1 MARISTYSIDQV
13 ITENDKWIGTD
24 SSGSITK
31 NFTPKKLGEYF
42 NESNS
47 LGIADQ
53 IAFKY
58 YGTFDYPRPEGSI
71 TLQSFQPSFSNIVT
85 AKVSQKSSGKKIIV
99 DFLDTLVETEVIISD
114 AADINSFGKYYL
126 KSITQDIDEPTFY
139 NLELEFIEGHGSLI
153 DKNIY
158 IVAFHSNK
166 VEGDKNYIHT
176 QALSSATWE
185 ITHSLNKFPS
195 VSVIDSDNK
204 LVVGDVEYIDTNN
217 VTITFSG
224 AFSGKAYLN

>member
-24 SSGSITK
+24 SSGSVTK

-47 LGIADQ
+47 LGIANQ

-58 YGTFDYPRPEGSI
+58 YGTFNHPRPEGSI

-85 AKVSQKSSGKKIIV
+85 AKVSQKSSGKKLIV
-99 DFLDTLVETEVIISD
+99 DFLDTFEETEVIISD
-114 AADINSFGKYYL
+114 ATDINLFGKYYL
-126 KSITQDIDEPTFY
+126 RSITQDVNEPTFY
-139 NLELEFIEGHGSLI
+139 DLELEFIEGHGSLT

-158 IVAFHSNK
+158 IVAFHSYK
-166 VEGDKNYIHT
+166 AEGDKNYIHT
-176 QALSSATWE
+176 QGLSATSWN
-185 ITHSLNKFPS
+185 ITHNLNKFPS

-204 LVVGDVEYIDTNN
+204 LVVGEVQYQDPNN
-217 VTITFSG
+217 LTVTFSG
-224 AFSGKAYLN
+224 SFSGKAYLN

>member
-47 LGIADQ
+47 LGIANQ

-58 YGTFDYPRPEGSI
+58 YGTFNSPRPEGSI
-71 TLQSFQPSFSNIVT
+71 TLQSFQPSFSGIAT
-85 AKVSQKSSGKKIIV
+85 AKVSQKSSGKKLIV
-99 DFLDTLVETEVIISD
+99 DFLDTLEETEVIISD
-114 AADINSFGKYYL
+114 TADVNVFGKYYL
-126 KSITQDIDEPTFY
+126 RSITQDVTEPTFY
-139 NLELEFIEGHGSLI
+139 DLELEFIEGHGSLI

-158 IVAFHSNK
+158 IVAFHSYK

-176 QALSSATWE
+176 QGLSSSLWN
-185 ITHSLNKFPS
+185 ITHNLNKFPS

-204 LVVGDVEYIDTNN
+204 LVVGEVQYQDQNN
-217 VTITFSG
+217 LTVTFSG
-224 AFSGKAYLN
+224 SFSGKAYLN

>member
-24 SSGSITK
+24 SSGSVTK

-47 LGIADQ
+47 LGIANQ

-58 YGTFDYPRPEGSI
+58 YGTFNYPRPEGSI

-85 AKVSQKSSGKKIIV
+85 AKVSQKSSGKKLIV
-99 DFLDTLVETEVIISD
+99 DFLDTFEETEVIISD
-114 AADINSFGKYYL
+114 ATDINLFGKYYL
-126 KSITQDIDEPTFY
+126 RSITQDVNEPTFY
-139 NLELEFIEGHGSLI
+139 DLELEFIEGHGSLT

-158 IVAFHSNK
+158 IVAFHSYK
-166 VEGDKNYIHT
+166 AEGDKNYIHT
-176 QALSSATWE
+176 QGLSAESWN
-185 ITHSLNKFPS
+185 ITHNLNKFPS

-204 LVVGDVEYIDTNN
+204 LVVGEVQYQDPNN
-217 VTITFSG
+217 LTVTFSG
-224 AFSGKAYLN
+224 SFSGKAYLN